1 LFNKERRMLM
11 ENFHQKPN
19 VYVEQV
25 SLNVLDLKKAV
36 QFYTEIIGFKVLKQ
50 TGQKANLTA
59 DGKTL
64 LLTLEQPKDVILK
77 EDKSAGLYHFAILLP
92 TRADL
97 SVFLSHII
105 KTGYPLGASDH
116 HVSEAL
122 YMTDPDGNG
131 IEIYIDRPSSE
142 WRCTDGEVPMVTDS
156 LDGDGQ
162 LAESGAEWTGLP
174 AGTIMGHI
182 HLHVSDLKKAEEFY
196 VNGLGF
202 KIVSH
207 YPQALFISSGGY
219 HHHIAINTWQ
229 GVGATKRLK
238 NMVGLNWYTI
248 VFPDVEMRKQAINR
262 LKNIGATISED
273 DGLFVTEDPAGNYI
287 HLV

>member
-1 LFNKERRMLM
+1 MLM
-11 ENFHQKPN
+11 ENFHHKPN

-64 LLTLEQPKDVILK
+64 LLTLEQPKDVIPK

-97 SVFLSHII
+97 SVFLRHII

-142 WRCTDGEVPMVTDS
+142 WKWTDGEVHMVTDS
-156 LDGDGQ
+156 LDGDGL

-182 HLHVSDLKKAEEFY
+182 HLHVSDLKEAEEFY

-202 KIVSH
+202 EIVSH

>member
-1 LFNKERRMLM
+1 MLM

-50 TGQKANLTA
+50 TGQKAYLTT
-59 DGKTL
+59 DGKTP
-64 LLTLEQPKDVILK
+64 LLTLEQPKDVIPK

-92 TRADL
+92 SRADL
-97 SVFLSHII
+97 SVFLRHII

-142 WRCTDGEVPMVTDS
+142 WKWTDGEVHMVTDP
-156 LDGDGQ
+156 LDGDDL
-162 LAESGAEWTGLP
+162 LAESDAEWTGLP

-182 HLHVSDLKKAEEFY
+182 HLHVSDLKRAEEFY

-229 GVGATKRLK
+229 GVGAPKRLK

-262 LKNIGATISED
+262 LKNIGATVSED

-287 HLV
+287 HLL

>member
-1 LFNKERRMLM
+1 MLM

-50 TGQKANLTA
+50 TEQKANLTA

-64 LLTLEQPKDVILK
+64 LLTLEQPKDVIPK

-97 SVFLSHII
+97 SVFLRHII

-142 WRCTDGEVPMVTDS
+142 WKWTDGEVHMVTDS
-156 LDGDGQ
+156 LDGDGL

>member
-1 LFNKERRMLM
+1 M

-50 TGQKANLTA
+50 TEQKANLTA

-64 LLTLEQPKDVILK
+64 LLTLEQPKDVIPK

-97 SVFLSHII
+97 SVFLRHII

-142 WRCTDGEVPMVTDS
+142 WKWTDGEVHMVTDS
-156 LDGDGQ
+156 LDGDGL